1 MNKLKSV
8 SPINTVKHYIVVL
21 LAILIICACTTTK
34 YVPVEVIKTEYKT
47 NTVRDSIYFEKHD
60 SIYFE
65 KLGDTVTIHEWHI
78 RYKDR
83 YIEVTD
89 TFLKTDSI
97 PVPYPVEK
105 QLTRWQQIKL
115 DFGELF
121 LLIVLVL
128 VFYNIVKAYLRR

>member
-1 MNKLKSV
+1 MSNLRLVILLSV
-8 SPINTVKHYIVVL
+8 CVMLS
-21 LAILIICACTTTK
+21 ACTTTK
-34 YVPVEVIKTEYKT
+34 YVPFEVVHTEYKT
-47 NTVRDSIYFEKHD
+47 NTVHDSIFFEKHD
-60 SIYFE
+60 SIYVE
-65 KLGDTVTIHEWHI
+65 KHGDTVTIQQWHV

-115 DFGELF
+115 DFGDIF
-121 LLIVLVL
+121 ILLVLVL
-128 VFYNIVKAYLRR
+128 VLYHIVRTKLQR

>member
-1 MNKLKSV
+1 MNKRRLV
-8 SPINTVKHYIVVL
+8 ILFIVCVML
-21 LAILIICACTTTK
+21 SACTTTK
-34 YVPVEVIKTEYKT
+34 YVPVETVRTEYKT
-47 NTVRDSIYFEKHD
+47 NTVHD
-60 SIYFE
+60 SIYVE
-65 KLGDTVTIHEWHI
+65 KYDSVYVESRGDTVTIQQWHV

-115 DFGELF
+115 DFGDIF
-121 LLIVLVL
+121 ILLVLVL
-128 VFYNIVKAYLRR
+128 VLYHIVRTKLQR